1 MLTAIETTGTNNAN
15 HQIVLD
21 ENLPD
26 NAPSRVRVIVLYEDN
41 ESNGNS
47 KKRRKAGSA
56 EGLIKMSDDFDAP
69 LEGFEEYQ
77 QSRNDL

>member
-1 MLTAIETTGTNNAN
+1 MLTAIETTGTIDAN

-21 ENLPD
+21 QDLPS
-26 NAPSRVRVIVLYEDN
+26 NAPSRVRVIVLYDE
-41 ESNGNS
+41 NGTNGGI

-69 LEGFEEYQ
+69 LEGLEDYQ
-77 QSRNDL
+77 P

>member
-1 MLTAIETTGTNNAN
+1 MLTAIETTGTISAN
-15 HQIVLD
+15 HKIVLD
-21 ENLPD
+21 EDLPSD
-26 NAPSRVRVIVLYEDN
+26 APSRVRLIVLYDERAPD
-41 ESNGNS
+41 GDS

-77 QSRNDL
+77 P